1 MRSFAKRVHEICK
14 WCLSNYNLCDVLHFG
29 SQSDLFNK
37 LVYLLRIW
45 FREWDLVF

>member
-1 MRSFAKRVHEICK
+1 MKFA
-14 WCLSNYNLCDVLHFG
+14 NGVLVTTTCVMFYRHFG